1 MPDKFGK
8 EALEAHN
15 RYRSLHQAPQLKWS
29 RSLEKDAES
38 WAKQLAKDGRLRQG
52 DTSDGESIYAVTG
65 KSEVNGGEVVDR
77 WYAEVDNYDF
87 RNPGFKSGTG
97 HFTQIVW
104 QETKELGMAKVKS
117 SDGKII
123 VVARYRPPGNV
134 INHFQENVNP
144 KLGASKSYSAVE
156 RSTRDDTRF
165 GPKRDIFDRDDD
177 RRSSPYRNEAEPRR
191 NFFSRDDDRRSS
203 PNRNETETRREFF
216 RRDDGGRPSR
226 QETTETVTYDRDGG
240 KRTVT
245 RTIITSG
252 DGGGRDPFESFSR
265 DIRSSFD
272 DDPVRDRKDKWE
284 KWGDRKAQPTAYS
297 SSWSSP
303 KPKETKPA
311 ERFTPSSSATS
322 SPKGSFSKQS
332 LDTHNKFRSMH
343 GVPPLKWADDLA
355 REAQGWAE
363 KLARARTLQHSSKS
377 ERKDAGENIAMFTG
391 KFDSAGEQAT
401 TMWYEEVKDYNFR
414 RGGWQGGTGH
424 FTQVVW
430 KGSRELGMGRAK
442 TSDGS
447 LTFVVGRY
455 RPAGNVINYM
465 ADNVFPKGSR

>member
-15 RYRSLHQAPQLKWS
+15 RYRSLHDVPQLKWS
-29 RSLEKDAES
+29 RTLERDAER
-38 WAKQLAKDGRLRQG
+38 WAKQLAKEGKLRHE
-52 DTSDGESIYAVTG
+52 DIDDGENVYSVTG
-65 KSEVNGGEVVDR
+65 KSDVTGGEVVDR

-87 RNPGFKSGTG
+87 RSPGFRSGTG

-104 QETKELGMAKVKS
+104 QESKELGIAKAKS

-134 INHFQENVNP
+134 INHFQDNVKP
-144 KLGASKSYSAVE
+144 KLGASVSYSSRE
-156 RSTRDDTRF
+156 RDPKPFSSRLE
-165 GPKRDIFDRDDD
+165 PKRDFEGG
-177 RRSSPYRNEAEPRR
+177 RR
-191 NFFSRDDDRRSS
+191 S
-203 PNRNETETRREFF
+203 PNR
-216 RRDDGGRPSR
+216 
-226 QETTETVTYDRDGG
+226 QEKTETVTYDRDGV
-240 KRTVT
+240 KTTVT
-245 RTIITSG
+245 KTIIT
-252 DGGGRDPFESFSR
+252 DGGRGDSFESFTRDMRSR
-265 DIRSSFD
+265 FD
-272 DDPVRDRKDKWE
+272 EDPFKDRRDRWERNEPIKDRKDKWE
-284 KWGDRKAQPTAYS
+284 RNVQGPS
-297 SSWSSP
+297 SSTSWSSQ
-303 KPKETKPA
+303 KPRETKPA

-322 SPKGSFSKQS
+322 SPKGPFPKQS
-332 LDTHNKFRSMH
+332 LDTHNRFRSMH

-355 REAQGWAE
+355 REAQAWAE

-391 KFDSAGEQAT
+391 KFDSAGEEAT
-401 TMWYEEVKDYNFR
+401 TMWYDEYKDYNFR

-430 KGSRELGMGRAK
+430 KGSKELGMGRAK
-442 TSDGS
+442 TADGS

-465 ADNVFPKGSR
+465 ADNVFPRGGR